1 MPKPLDQILP
11 FKDGQIV
18 TAEDWNTIFEAIRNG
33 TFFLSNQD
41 PLIEQISNL
50 ASKVSS
56 LEDQVAYLSNYL
68 QTYSYEREKFILT
81 DLQPKVTLRYA
92 PLLNSELVIL
102 NTTVRSRK
110 ILQNDEEWDYYIDGA
125 DIIFNPT
132 LVSEISDGDVLEVVY
147 KRA

>member
-11 FKDGQIV
+11 FRDGQIV

-33 TFFLSNQD
+33 TFFLNNQD
-41 PLIEQISNL
+41 PLINQISNL
-50 ASKVSS
+50 ASKISS
-56 LEDQVAYLSNYL
+56 LEEQVAYLSNYL

-81 DLQPKVTLRYA
+81 NLQPKVTLRYA
-92 PLLNSELVIL
+92 PVLNSELVIL

-110 ILQNDEEWDYYIDGA
+110 ILQDDEEWDYYVDGA

-132 LVSEISDGDVLEVVY
+132 LVPEISNGDVLEVVY

>member
-1 MPKPLDQILP
+1 MSKSLDQILP
-11 FKDGQIV
+11 FRDGQIV

-33 TFFLSNQD
+33 TFFLNDQD
-41 PLIEQISNL
+41 PLINQISNL
-50 ASKVSS
+50 ASRVSS

-68 QTYSYEREKFILT
+68 QTYSYEREKFILI

-110 ILQNDEEWDYYIDGA
+110 ILQDDDEWDYYIDGT
-125 DIIFNPT
+125 DVIFNPT
-132 LVSEISDGDVLEVVY
+132 LVPDISEGDVLEVIY

>member
-1 MPKPLDQILP
+1 MSKSLDQILP

-33 TFFLSNQD
+33 TFFLNDQD
-41 PLIEQISNL
+41 PLINQISNL
-50 ASKVSS
+50 ASRVSS

-81 DLQPKVTLRYA
+81 NLQPKVTLRYA

-110 ILQNDEEWDYYIDGA
+110 ILQDDDEWDYYIDGA

-132 LVSEISDGDVLEVVY
+132 LVPDISEGDVLEVIY

>member
-11 FKDGQIV
+11 FRDGQIV

-33 TFFLSNQD
+33 TFFLNNQD
-41 PLIEQISNL
+41 PLINQISNL
-50 ASKVSS
+50 ASKISS
-56 LEDQVAYLSNYL
+56 LEEQVAYLSNYL

-81 DLQPKVTLRYA
+81 NLQPKVTLRYA
-92 PLLNSELVIL
+92 PVLNSELVIL

-110 ILQNDEEWDYYIDGA
+110 ILQDDEEWDYYVDGA

-132 LVSEISDGDVLEVVY
+132 LVLEISNGDVLEVVY

>member
-1 MPKPLDQILP
+1 MPKSLDQILP

-33 TFFLSNQD
+33 TFFLNNQD
-41 PLIEQISNL
+41 PLINQISNL

-81 DLQPKVTLRYA
+81 NLQPKVTLRYA

-110 ILQNDEEWDYYIDGA
+110 ILQDDDEWDYYIDGA
-125 DIIFNPT
+125 DVIFNPT
-132 LVSEISDGDVLEVVY
+132 LVPEISEGDVLEVVY